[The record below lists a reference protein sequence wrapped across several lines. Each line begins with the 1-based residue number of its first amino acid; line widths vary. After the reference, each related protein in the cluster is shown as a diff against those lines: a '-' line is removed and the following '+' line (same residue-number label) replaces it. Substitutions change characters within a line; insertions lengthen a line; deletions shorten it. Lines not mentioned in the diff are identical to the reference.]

1 MVERVFMSFIYF
13 ILRLTDVDC
22 AQYKTFR
29 IYSRHVDVG
38 WCGNIVLHVPMF
50 VMRLG
55 EGDSFPCLF
64 VS

>member
-38 WCGNIVLHVPMF
+38 WCGNIVLPKF

-55 EGDSFPCLF
+55 GGLVSLSFR
-64 VS
+64 S

>member
-1 MVERVFMSFIYF
+1 M
-13 ILRLTDVDC
+13 LTVDC

-38 WCGNIVLHVPMF
+38 WCGNIVLPMF
-50 VMRLG
+50 CHAIGGGHFLG
-55 EGDSFPCLF
+55 LF